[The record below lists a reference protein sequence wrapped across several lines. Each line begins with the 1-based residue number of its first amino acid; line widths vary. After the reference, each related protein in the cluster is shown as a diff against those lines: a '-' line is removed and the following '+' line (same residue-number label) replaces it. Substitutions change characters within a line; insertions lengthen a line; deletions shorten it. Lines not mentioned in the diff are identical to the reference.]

1 MLFLWEN
8 LQKIGRTVETK
19 AEKEPNIKYNITNRS
34 PSIAGDYASP
44 TYALLRV
51 NGVNDA
57 YVLGNAEG
65 DGLLTVTTVEDV
77 AAKATALVQVNNTD
91 AVITDESDENIRKI
105 SVMLSVDA
113 MKENNR
119 MGEAIRFAAGY
130 ISYTPYLESFSDTT
144 FKVIKYNN
152 PENML
157 AYYEIVADES
167 LIRTTGKIELPID
180 YLSEKIKNTSC
191 LSVYGSVDGVTWE
204 NVKASYDSSLIRMV
218 YKGRLYRYIKLEET
232 KYPFNDIEDHFAKK
246 EIIALHSA
254 GIIDSNDSFR
264 PDEYITLDEL
274 STLLN
279 KRFSTGEYAEKSNE
293 PVTREKAA
301 EVICK
306 LMGYNAINVG
316 LAVSAMQTFKDYNSI
331 GNDFKIY
338 VGMLYNEK
346 IFKGDTN
353 GNLNPKENLTRAEA
367 VIITERLK

>member
-1 MLFLWEN
+1 M
-8 LQKIGRTVETK
+8 
-19 AEKEPNIKYNITNRS
+19 S
-34 PSIAGDYASP
+34 S
-44 TYALLRV
+44 
-51 NGVNDA
+51 
-57 YVLGNAEG
+57 
-65 DGLLTVTTVEDV
+65 
-77 AAKATALVQVNNTD
+77 
-91 AVITDESDENIRKI
+91 ITD
-105 SVMLSVDA
+105 VV
-113 MKENNR
+113 KE
-119 MGEAIRFAAGY
+119 G
-130 ISYTPYLESFSDTT
+130 L
-144 FKVIKYNN
+144 
-152 PENML
+152 
-157 AYYEIVADES
+157 
-167 LIRTTGKIELPID
+167 
-180 YLSEKIKNTSC
+180 
-191 LSVYGSVDGVTWE
+191 
-204 NVKASYDSSLIRMV
+204 
-218 YKGRLYRYIKLEET
+218 